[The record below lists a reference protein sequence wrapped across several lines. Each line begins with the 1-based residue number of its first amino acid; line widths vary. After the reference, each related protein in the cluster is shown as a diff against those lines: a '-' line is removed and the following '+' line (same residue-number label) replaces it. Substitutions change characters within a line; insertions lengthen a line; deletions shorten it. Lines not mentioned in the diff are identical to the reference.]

1 MSTGSPA
8 RTRSQRDEVVV
19 TVDAWEGSSPRIAGR
34 LRRAGRAERSDLAFE
49 YERGWLVDPSIA
61 LDPSLELRLGEQR
74 RRVAAQLHPIFSDA
88 APDRWGQKLLAH
100 REAAVAAREGRAA
113 RTFDPF
119 DFLVRVNDATRMG
132 ALRLQRPDGGG
143 FLDDAEL
150 GVPPKAELRELEA
163 IADRLERGVKASDN
177 ERAAWLEK
185 LLPPGA
191 SLGGARPKASFESD
205 GALWMAKFPA
215 PSDTRD
221 KAAWEFLLGRLAMKA
236 GVAVPEHA
244 LLTLGSAHHTFAAR
258 RFDREAGHRRMY
270 ASAMTLLDRTDHDD
284 DASYIDIAAAI
295 ELHGTP
301 TKSAL
306 EHDLEELFRRVVFN
320 ALTAHRDDHLRNH
333 GFVHDGKGWRLAP
346 AFDLNPMPDMVEHQ
360 IAFDDAGTRIAD
372 LDAIATTARHYR
384 LQPKHAER
392 IIVEVRG
399 AISTWRQAA
408 RDIGIDRHEQDLVAS
423 AFAA

>member
-1 MSTGSPA
+1 VSKRSPVLA
-8 RTRSQRDEVVV
+8 RNQRDEVVV
-19 TVDAWEGSSPRIAGR
+19 TVDAWEGSPPRTAGR
-34 LRRAGRAERSDLAFE
+34 LRRAGRAEKSDLAFE
-49 YERGWLVDPSIA
+49 YDQGWLVDPSIA
-61 LDPSLELRLGEQR
+61 LDPSLELRPGEQR
-74 RRVAAQLHPIFSDA
+74 RTVAAQLHPTFSDA
-88 APDRWGQKLLAH
+88 APDRWGQKLLAQ
-100 REAAVAAREGRAA
+100 REAIVAAREGRTA

-119 DFLVRVNDATRMG
+119 DYLVRVNDATRMG
-132 ALRLQRPDGGG
+132 ALRLQRPDDGA

-163 IADRLERGVKASDN
+163 IADRLERGAKGSDN
-177 ERAAWLEK
+177 ERAVWLEK
-185 LLPPGA
+185 LLAPGA

-221 KAAWEFLLGRLAMKA
+221 KAAWEYVLGELAVKA

-244 LLTLGSAHHTFAAR
+244 LLKLGSVHHTFSAR
-258 RFDREAGHRRMY
+258 RFDRELGHRRMY
-270 ASAMTLLDRTDHDD
+270 ASAMTLLDRTDHD

-306 EHDLEELFRRVVFN
+306 EQDLEELFRRVVFN

-333 GFVHDGKGWRLAP
+333 GFLHDGSGWRLAP

-372 LDAIATTARHYR
+372 LDVIATTARHYR
-384 LQPKHAER
+384 LQAKQAER
-392 IIVEVRG
+392 IVVEVKG
-399 AISTWRQAA
+399 AVSAWRQAA
-408 RDIGIDRHEQDLVAS
+408 KDIGIDRHEQDLVAS